1 MKYDNDEVV
10 DAIVSTDQIL
20 PDKLTIIPLSGRPI
34 FPGIF
39 TPLMINSADDVKVV
53 EEAYEKEGFIG
64 ITLLKNDAETPSA
77 SDLYKIGTVA
87 RIIKKI
93 NLPDGGL
100 NIFISTLKRFRMR
113 KALNVSGPIVWA
125 V

>member
-39 TPLMINSADDVKVV
+39 TPLMINSADDV
-53 EEAYEKEGFIG
+53 
-64 ITLLKNDAETPSA
+64 
-77 SDLYKIGTVA
+77 
-87 RIIKKI
+87 
-93 NLPDGGL
+93 
-100 NIFISTLKRFRMR
+100 
-113 KALNVSGPIVWA
+113 
-125 V
+125 